1 MSKPSQHGQQFD
13 NNDALSEVL
22 DTAARIAF
30 WGGLG
35 AIILSVAFLM
45 VAVFYTGTGTAAD
58 VSQIS
63 GEAERNIGILSKVL
77 LGGVVL
83 GGLGSAFLY
92 WGEETLSVAQLAL
105 AAALFFA
112 PFYTPT
118 LLGREA
124 STTGQHALAAIST
137 GGSVLGFIAIIVL
150 VAELS
155 LRVTARAKKGV
166 KADTLKFGKGIKEEK
181 RQNKFM
187 GKCWQLPF
195 CRQFVRERCPIYHAR
210 RTCWK
215 ERVGCMCEE
224 EVIRNAMENR
234 AIPKDT
240 LAAARYIPVNNRL
253 TFGQK
258 RDRCRQCVIFNEHL
272 KQKYRL
278 CLPLTIIGFGLLY
291 LVSRQPLLNL
301 SGHMIAGLNSGM
313 KSLTMGNSTDLNST
327 LKNGPFQEVLL
338 DCFMVALFAYVLKGL
353 EYVIFKLKV

>member
-13 NNDALSEVL
+13 TNDALSEVL

-35 AIILSVAFLM
+35 AIVLSVAFLM
-45 VAVFYTGTGTAAD
+45 VAVFYTGTGTDSTKIAGDAL
-58 VSQIS
+58 
-63 GEAERNIGILSKVL
+63 RNIDILSKVL
-77 LGGVVL
+77 LAGVVI
-83 GGLGSAFLY
+83 GGLGSAFLF

-105 AAALFFA
+105 AAALFFS
-112 PFYTPT
+112 PFYMPM
-118 LLGREA
+118 LLGRDA
-124 STTGQHALAAIST
+124 SFVGQKALAAISS
-137 GGSVLGFIAIIVL
+137 GGSILGFIAIVIL

-155 LRVTARAKKGV
+155 IRVTARAKKGV
-166 KADTLKFGKGIKEEK
+166 KADSLKFGKGIKEET

-195 CRQFVRERCPIYHAR
+195 CRQFVRERCPIYHAK

-234 AIPKDT
+234 AIPKDAV
-240 LAAARYIPVNNRL
+240 AAGRYIPVNNRL
-253 TFGQK
+253 TMSQK

-278 CLPLTIIGFGLLY
+278 SLPLTIIGFGLFY
-291 LVSRQPLLNL
+291 LVARQPLLNL
-301 SGHMIAGLNSGM
+301 SGHMISMLNGGM
-313 KSLTMGNSTDLNST
+313 KQLTMGNSEDINSA